1 MTYHK
6 LTARGNHL
14 FAIVLPIHLHS
25 SISFIKFWMSFK
37 LHIWSDLFWV
47 DLVFELLCCCMLVSK
62 VMRGTARRKWVV
74 ALLVIWVVDDTMSP
88 HDYTIVIVTISSRS
102 QRIGLGGHSG
112 TVPCAGCGQSFSAGS
127 MTATCTIWRGCQI
140 DTNISNR
147 LTMKGFKT
155 IRVNRGRSGRVFL
168 TMVRL

>member
-6 LTARGNHL
+6 LAARGNHL

-47 DLVFELLCCCMLVSK
+47 DLVFELLCCCVLASK
-62 VMRGTARRKWVV
+62 VTRGAARRKRVV
-74 ALLVIWVVDDTMSP
+74 ALSVIWVVDDTMSP
-88 HDYTIVIVTISSRS
+88 HDYTVVIATIGSGSR
-102 QRIGLGGHSG
+102 RIRLGGRSG
-112 TVPCAGCGQSFSAGS
+112 TAPCAGCGQSFSAGS
-127 MTATCTIWRGCQI
+127 VTATCTVWRGCQI

-147 LTMKGFKT
+147 LTVKGFKT
-155 IRVNRGRSGRVFL
+155 IRVNRGRSGRVFS
-168 TMVRL
+168 TMVGL